1 MRSPRTGYF
10 AVTSR
15 KDFLTGFFRGW
26 HREARIVV
34 LHLSLEETSFTP
46 DNGQAGEAERGKGAE
61 GRREPLRRYSYPM
74 GKPLQKKSLAAN
86 EAGAI
91 PSFQKRASR
100 WSCCLE
106 PSGKC
111 GHSLLFLVSI
121 LSMMCALAGCG
132 EEQPATKSANSAETT
147 PAKPAVPEDVQGAAE
162 ALLGTETQVIVFG
175 DLAKTGKQQF
185 VAANVVPKTPTNN
198 LPGTIVTRAI
208 IAENQDGKW
217 LELLRCDEYL
227 KNSKGYLG
235 QTPAKP
241 VTGWRL
247 QYEQDPVKGLQLYF
261 TPVNTSGSAHALPIG
276 VQWNP
281 AVKRYQS
288 LDRTYE
294 HFVSEAT
301 SLENARSMLR

>member
-1 MRSPRTGYF
+1 
-10 AVTSR
+10 
-15 KDFLTGFFRGW
+15 
-26 HREARIVV
+26 
-34 LHLSLEETSFTP
+34 
-46 DNGQAGEAERGKGAE
+46 
-61 GRREPLRRYSYPM
+61 M
-74 GKPLQKKSLAAN
+74 GKPLQNNNLAAN

-91 PSFQKRASR
+91 PSFQRRASS

-106 PSGKC
+106 PSGKR
-111 GHSLLFLVSI
+111 GHSLLKSMRI
-121 LSMMCALAGCG
+121 LSMVCLLVGCG
-132 EEQPATKSANSAETT
+132 EEQPASKSAPSAETT
-147 PAKPAVPEDVQGAAE
+147 PAKPAIPEDVQGAAE

-198 LPGTIVTRAI
+198 LPGIIVTRAI

-261 TPVNTSGSAHALPIG
+261 TPVNATGAAHALPIG
-276 VQWNP
+276 VRWNP

-288 LDRTYE
+288 LDRSYE
-294 HFVSEAT
+294 HFVSEAS

>member
-1 MRSPRTGYF
+1 
-10 AVTSR
+10 
-15 KDFLTGFFRGW
+15 
-26 HREARIVV
+26 
-34 LHLSLEETSFTP
+34 
-46 DNGQAGEAERGKGAE
+46 
-61 GRREPLRRYSYPM
+61 M
-74 GKPLQKKSLAAN
+74 GKPLQKKSFAAN
-86 EAGAI
+86 DARAI
-91 PSFQKRASR
+91 PSFQRRASR
-100 WSCCLE
+100 WCCHLE
-106 PSGKC
+106 HSGKW
-111 GHSLLFLVSI
+111 GHPQPLSMCI
-121 LSMMCALAGCG
+121 LSMACLLTGCG
-132 EEQPATKSANSAETT
+132 EEQPATKSAASAETM

-208 IAENQDGKW
+208 IAENRDGKW

-241 VTGWRL
+241 VTGWRI

-261 TPVNTSGSAHALPIG
+261 TPANTSGAAHALPIG
-276 VQWNP
+276 VRWNP

-288 LDRTYE
+288 LDRSYE

>member
-1 MRSPRTGYF
+1 
-10 AVTSR
+10 
-15 KDFLTGFFRGW
+15 
-26 HREARIVV
+26 
-34 LHLSLEETSFTP
+34 
-46 DNGQAGEAERGKGAE
+46 
-61 GRREPLRRYSYPM
+61 M
-74 GKPLQKKSLAAN
+74 GKPLQNKSLAAN
-86 EAGAI
+86 EAGGT
-91 PSFQKRASR
+91 PSFQKRASGWR
-100 WSCCLE
+100 GCLE
-106 PSGKC
+106 ASRKW
-111 GHSLLFLVSI
+111 GHRLPLSMCI
-121 LSMMCALAGCG
+121 LSMACLLTACG
-132 EEQPATKSANSAETT
+132 EEQPANKSATSAETA
-147 PAKPAVPEDVQGAAE
+147 PAKPTVPEDVQGAAE

-261 TPVNTSGSAHALPIG
+261 TPVNATGTAHALPVG

-288 LDRTYE
+288 LDRSYE

-301 SLENARSMLR
+301 SLDNARSMLR

>member
-1 MRSPRTGYF
+1 
-10 AVTSR
+10 
-15 KDFLTGFFRGW
+15 
-26 HREARIVV
+26 
-34 LHLSLEETSFTP
+34 
-46 DNGQAGEAERGKGAE
+46 
-61 GRREPLRRYSYPM
+61 M

-91 PSFQKRASR
+91 PSFQRGASG
-100 WSCCLE
+100 WSYYLAL
-106 PSGKC
+106 SRKWGQ
-111 GHSLLFLVSI
+111 SLLMSMSI
-121 LSMMCALAGCG
+121 LSMVCSLAGCG
-132 EEQPATKSANSAETT
+132 EEQPATKSPTSAETT
-147 PAKPAVPEDVQGAAE
+147 LAKPAVPEDVQGAAE
-162 ALLGTETQVIVFG
+162 ALLGMETQVIVFG

-185 VAANVVPKTPTNN
+185 VAANVVPKTPKNN
-198 LPGTIVTRAI
+198 LPGTIVSRAI

-247 QYEQDPVKGLQLYF
+247 QYEQDPEKGLQLYF
-261 TPVNTSGSAHALPIG
+261 TPVNTSGAAHALPIG
-276 VQWNP
+276 VRWNP

-288 LDRTYE
+288 LDRSYE
-294 HFVSEAT
+294 HFVSEAA